1 MKFGEVVQWV
11 QAPPDQSLAS
21 GSLVSPLC
29 NSLSLCDF
37 GHPDGLCN
45 SLSLCDFGHLDG
57 LCNCRN
63 RCDFGKL
70 DGLCNCR
77 NRCDFGKLEY
87 PLIYPGVNR
96 IGPSSPGDA
105 DMLRRLIWGLDPGR
119 AGPR

>member
-37 GHPDGLCN
+37 GH
-45 SLSLCDFGHLDG
+45 
-57 LCNCRN
+57 
-63 RCDFGKL
+63 L

-105 DMLRRLIWGLDPGR
+105 HMRRRLIWGLDPGH